1 MAMIKIN
8 LSTAKKQAD
17 FSNVGGFDLTKLKIK
32 AIALVIALLYI
43 PDFLLVPMW
52 DKSYEEIS
60 ADLDTK
66 QKTIAGLKRK
76 VNEAKNYE
84 NQIKELKAQEE
95 ALEKKLVAV
104 KEAIS
109 FKKNPSALLLYI
121 AKNTP
126 PDMWIKELSI
136 ENDTLSIKGEA
147 PDYTSIGNFVQSLR
161 SSVFIRDANV
171 GQQSQY
177 VRESDKTR
185 IEVFDVRFGIARFD
199 Q

>member
-8 LSTAKKQAD
+8 LSTAKKQVD
-17 FSNVGGFDLTKLKIK
+17 ISNIGGFDLTKLKIK
-32 AIALVIALLYI
+32 AVLLVIVLLYV
-43 PDFLLVPMW
+43 PDFVIVPMW
-52 DKSYEEIS
+52 TQSEEEK
-60 ADLDTK
+60 AQELDAK
-66 QKTIAGLKRK
+66 MKTVAGLKRK
-76 VNEAKNYE
+76 VNEARNYE

-126 PDMWIKELSI
+126 PDMWVKELII
-136 ENDTLSIKGEA
+136 ENDVLSIKGEA
-147 PDYTSIGNFVQSLR
+147 LDYTSIGNFVQSLR

>member
-8 LSTAKKQAD
+8 LSTAKKQLD
-17 FSNVGGFDLTKLKIK
+17 VSNIGGFDLTKLKIK
-32 AIALVIALLYI
+32 AVLLVIVLLYI
-43 PDFLLVPMW
+43 PDFVIVPMW
-52 DKSYEEIS
+52 TQSEED
-60 ADLDTK
+60 AAAELDAK
-66 QKTIAGLKRK
+66 MKTVGSLKRK

-126 PDMWIKELSI
+126 PDMWIKDLMI
-136 ENDTLSIKGEA
+136 ENDVLTIKGEA
-147 PDYTSIGNFVQSLR
+147 LDYTSIGNFVQSLR
-161 SSVFIRDANV
+161 SSVFIRDASV